1 MSAGWLRQLIEH
13 APAPIAVLDRDLRYI
28 AVSRRFITDYGLA
41 SPEIIGHL
49 HYEVFPEIPER
60 WRAVHQRCLAGA
72 SEKAEEEPFPRADG
86 RLDWVRWEVQPWHES
101 SGAIGGIILYTEVI
115 TEQVEARE
123 ALRKSEEFYQSVLAD
138 MPGLICRWRPGGV
151 LTYVNDNYCDFFG
164 RTREEL
170 LGRTFMPLIPDED
183 HVKISEHARALG
195 REFPVGTIVHRA
207 ILPGGEVRWLEW
219 VNRCLFDDDGE
230 IREYQ
235 STGHDITDRK
245 RAEDQLHLAQ
255 LIIEQSP
262 MVLFRWEVGPGW
274 PMAYCSENVR
284 QWGYSAPD
292 LVAAHRPYKELI
304 HPDDVRRITEEVHR
318 NLASG
323 LSEYWL
329 EYRIVTRAGEA
340 RWVHDQTKIER
351 DTNGLPVCA
360 QGIVQDITNL
370 KRSEQALHI
379 QATALEAA
387 ANAIVITDRDGVIE
401 WVNPAFLES
410 TGYTLDHAKGKRP
423 ADLVSSGQQDQGF
436 YEDLWATILRGEVWR
451 GQVVNRRKDGEL
463 RTEEMTITP
472 VRAEHGGISHF
483 IAVKQDI
490 TDRLAL
496 EEQLHRAQR
505 LESIGQLT
513 GGVAHDFNNI
523 LTVVLGNAEMLSE
536 ELEGD
541 QRLGPMAE
549 MIAKGAQRGA
559 ELTHRLLA
567 FARKQALNPE
577 VVKVNA
583 LVSGMGELLQRALG
597 EHVEVQNV
605 FSGALWP
612 ALVDAAQLE
621 SAVLNLAINARDA
634 MPDGGKLV
642 IEVRNIE
649 LDDDYAAREVDV
661 QPGQYVLL
669 AVSDS
674 GCGIAKED
682 LERVLEPFYT
692 TKEKGKGTGLGLSM
706 VYGFVKQSKGHMK
719 LYSEP
724 GVGTTVK
731 LYLPRSVDDS
741 AIDLPASS
749 MPAPTGGSE
758 TVLVVED
765 DELVRQHAEGQL
777 TALDYRVIVASDG
790 PRAMAIVRQCE
801 DIDLLFTDI
810 VMPGGMNGRQL
821 ADAACAIR
829 PGLKV
834 LYTSGYAENAIVHH
848 GRLDPGVHLLG
859 KPYRRSELATKL
871 REALAGDVPG
881 SHES

>member
-1 MSAGWLRQLIEH
+1 MSAELLRQLIEYS
-13 APAPIAVLDRDLRYI
+13 PAPIAVLDRDLRHV
-28 AVSRRFITDYGLA
+28 AVSRRFITDYGLD
-41 SPEIIGHL
+41 SGDIIGRP
-49 HYEVFPEIPER
+49 HYEIFPEIPER
-60 WRAVHQRCLAGA
+60 WREVHRRCLAGA
-72 SEKAEEEPFPRADG
+72 SEKAEEDPFPRADG
-86 RLDWVRWEVQPWHES
+86 RLDWVRWEVRPWQDG

-123 ALRKSEEFYQSVLAD
+123 ALRRSEEFYQSVLED
-138 MPGLICRWRPGGV
+138 MPDLTCRWRHGGV
-151 LTYVNDNYCDFFG
+151 LTYVNDNYCNFFG
-164 RTREEL
+164 RTRAEL
-170 LGRTFMPLIPDED
+170 LGHTFMPLITEED
-183 HVKISEHARALG
+183 QPRVSDHLRALG
-195 REFPVGTIVHRA
+195 RDRPVDTIAHRA
-207 ILPGGEVRWLEW
+207 VLPGGEVRWLEW
-219 VNRCLFDDDGE
+219 VNRCLLDDTGE

-245 RAEDQLHLAQ
+245 QAEDELHLAQ

-274 PMAYCSENVR
+274 PVTYCSENVR
-284 QWGYSAPD
+284 QWGHSAAE
-292 LVAAHRPYKELI
+292 LVAGRRPYTALI
-304 HPDDVRRITEEVHR
+304 HADDLRRVTAEVHR
-318 NLASG
+318 HLASG
-323 LSEYWL
+323 VSEYWL

-340 RWVHDQTKIER
+340 RWVQEQTKIER
-351 DTNGLPVCA
+351 DSGGRPVFA
-360 QGIVQDITNL
+360 QGIVQDINHR
-370 KRSEQALHI
+370 KRSEQAMHI
-379 QATALEAA
+379 QATALEAT

-410 TGYTLDHAKGKRP
+410 TGYTLDQARGRRP
-423 ADLVSSGQQDQGF
+423 ADLVSSGRQEQSF
-436 YEDLWATILRGEVWR
+436 YENLWATILRGEVWH
-451 GQVVNRRKDGEL
+451 GQVVNRRRDGEL
-463 RTEEMTITP
+463 RNEEMTITP
-472 VRAEHGGISHF
+472 VRAEGGEISHF

-523 LTVVLGNAEMLSE
+523 LTVVLGNADLLKD
-536 ELEGD
+536 ELEND
-541 QRLGPMAE
+541 QRLGPLAE

-577 VVKVNA
+577 VVKVSA

-597 EHVEVQNV
+597 EHVEVQNI

-634 MPDGGKLV
+634 MPDGGKL
-642 IEVRNIE
+642 IIE
-649 LDDDYAAREVDV
+649 LSNTELDEDYAAHEVDV
-661 QPGQYVLL
+661 RPGQYVLL

-674 GCGIAKED
+674 GCGIAAEN

-741 AIDLPASS
+741 AFNLPPSS
-749 MPAPTGGSE
+749 IPAPIGGSE

-765 DELVRQHAEGQL
+765 DELVRRHAEIQL
-777 TALDYRVIVASDG
+777 AALGYRVIVASNG
-790 PRAMAIVRQCE
+790 PRAMAIVRQCK
-801 DIDLLFTDI
+801 DIDLLFTDV

-821 ADAACAIR
+821 ADAAQAIR

-859 KPYRRSELATKL
+859 KPYRRSELAAKVRRVL
-871 REALAGDVPG
+871 
-881 SHES
+881 ESPL